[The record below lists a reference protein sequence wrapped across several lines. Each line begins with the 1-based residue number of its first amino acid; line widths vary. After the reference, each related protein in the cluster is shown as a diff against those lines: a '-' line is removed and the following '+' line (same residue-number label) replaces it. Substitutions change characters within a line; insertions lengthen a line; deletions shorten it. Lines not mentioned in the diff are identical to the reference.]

1 MSYQTLLDAVIKGDI
16 KTAKEE
22 TLKAVDAGQ
31 NAQDILDQGLIEAM
45 NVVGD
50 NFSKGAIFVPQM
62 LRSAKTM
69 QECVEVLKPHFQENA
84 MTTKG
89 NIVLGTVKGDLH
101 DIGKNLVGMM
111 LEGAGF
117 NIIDLGVDVAPEVF
131 VDKIKEGNLVAE
143 RMSPEA
149 YMLGDLG
156 KVYGYQWRNQHGV
169 DQVQEILDGL
179 KSNPY
184 SRYHIL
190 DGWNKADFREMALPP
205 CHLLYQFIVKPL
217 TIEERWE
224 LFQKKLNF
232 LLFVKL
238 RRLLI
243 FC

>member
-31 NAQDILDQGLIEAM
+31 KAQDILDQGLIEAM

-50 NFSKGAIFVPQM
+50 KFSKGAIFVPQM

-69 QECVEVLKPHFQENA
+69 QECVEVLKPHFQDNA

-131 VDKIKEGNLVAE
+131 VNKIKE
-143 RMSPEA
+143 S
-149 YMLGDLG
+149 
-156 KVYGYQWRNQHGV
+156 
-169 DQVQEILDGL
+169 
-179 KSNPY
+179 
-184 SRYHIL
+184 
-190 DGWNKADFREMALPP
+190 KADILGMSALLSTTMPSMAKTIKALMDSGQRD
-205 CHLLYQFIVKPL
+205 HVKVIIGGAPVTRKFAEDIGADSYAPDAGAAVL
-217 TIEERWE
+217 ET
-224 LFQKKLNF
+224 KKLLN
-232 LLFVKL
+232 
-238 RRLLI
+238 I
-243 FC
+243 T

>member
-101 DIGKNLVGMM
+101 DIGKNLVRMM

-131 VDKIKEGNLVAE
+131 VDKIKEANADVLG
-143 RMSPEA
+143 MSALLSTTMPSMSLTIKA
-149 YMLGDLG
+149 LADLG
-156 KVYGYQWRNQHGV
+156 LRDTVKVIIGGAPVTRKYAEDIG
-169 DQVQEILDGL
+169 
-179 KSNPY
+179 
-184 SRYHIL
+184 
-190 DGWNKADFREMALPP
+190 ADSYASDAGAAVHE
-205 CHLLYQFIVKPL
+205 
-217 TIEERWE
+217 T
-224 LFQKKLNF
+224 KKLLN
-232 LLFVKL
+232 
-238 RRLLI
+238 I
-243 FC
+243 T

>member
-31 NAQDILDQGLIEAM
+31 NAQNILDQGLIEAM

-50 NFSKGAIFVPQM
+50 KFSKGAIFVPQM

-69 QECVEVLKPHFQENA
+69 QECVEVLKPHFQEIA

-117 NIIDLGVDVAPEVF
+117 NVIDLGVDVAPEVF
-131 VDKIKEGNLVAE
+131 VDKIKE
-143 RMSPEA
+143 
-149 YMLGDLG
+149 
-156 KVYGYQWRNQHGV
+156 K
-169 DQVQEILDGL
+169 
-179 KSNPY
+179 
-184 SRYHIL
+184 
-190 DGWNKADFREMALPP
+190 KADVLGMSALLSTTMPSMS
-205 CHLLYQFIVKPL
+205 L
-217 TIEERWE
+217 TIKALTDSGLRDTVKVMIGGAPVTRKYAEDVGADSYAPDAGSAVLEA
-224 LFQKKLNF
+224 KKLLN
-232 LLFVKL
+232 LS
-238 RRLLI
+238 
-243 FC
+243 